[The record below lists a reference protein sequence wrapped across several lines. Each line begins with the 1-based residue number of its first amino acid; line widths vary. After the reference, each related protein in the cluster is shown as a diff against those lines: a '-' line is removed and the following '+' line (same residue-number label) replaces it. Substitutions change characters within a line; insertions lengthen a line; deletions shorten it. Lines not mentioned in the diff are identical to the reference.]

1 MGDSLRPRKI
11 RPRRST
17 RPAGMVNKE
26 EVGPGPTSLAADGSL
41 RSTPSSSIF
50 DVVSGGA
57 RLEAFVVEPRLDVPG
72 TAGGVGDLAGVR
84 LAGFGVS
91 RLGNSSFGITG
102 LSVTGLGIGDF
113 GFGVSCG
120 VGSPDG
126 ISVGDA
132 DLRTSAAGDEILEGA
147 EGGKTNC

>member
-26 EVGPGPTSLAADGSL
+26 VGPGPTSLAADGL
-41 RSTPSSSIF
+41 FRSTPSSSIF
-50 DVVSGGA
+50 DAVSGGV
-57 RLEAFVVEPRLDVPG
+57 RLEAFVVEPRLDVPD

-91 RLGNSSFGITG
+91 GLDNSSFGITG
-102 LSVTGLGIGDF
+102 LSVTGLGISDF
-113 GFGVSCG
+113 GFGFSCG
-120 VGSPDG
+120 VESPDG
-126 ISVGDA
+126 ISAGDA

-147 EGGKTNC
+147 EGGKSNC